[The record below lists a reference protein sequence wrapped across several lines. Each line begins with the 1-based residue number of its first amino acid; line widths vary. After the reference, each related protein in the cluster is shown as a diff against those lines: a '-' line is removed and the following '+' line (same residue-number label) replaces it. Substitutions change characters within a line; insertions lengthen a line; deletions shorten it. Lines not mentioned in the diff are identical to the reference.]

1 MNKYQKIALVLGVI
15 VLFLVFGTTITKI
28 GLMSIKALG
37 ALFWKF
43 FIVIAATVLILS
55 LLKKAKRKK

>member
-1 MNKYQKIALVLGVI
+1 MSKYQKIALVLGVI
-15 VLFLVFGTTITKI
+15 VLFLAFGTTITKI

-43 FIVIAATVLILS
+43 FIIIGATLLIFS
-55 LLKKAKRKK
+55 LLKKARRKK

>member
-1 MNKYQKIALVLGVI
+1 MNKYQKIAMIVGVI
-15 VLFLVFGTTITKI
+15 VLFLAFGTTITKI

-43 FIVIAATVLILS
+43 FIIIGATFLILS